1 MEIIYV
7 LSVVILFI
15 SYMLIKKTDKK
26 VDILKH
32 IALTIVLLFCYNTFI
47 CYVLTFFT
55 ISSNLLDLSIINFIF
70 SIIIIIYLVKTKK
83 IQKFYLKKIDLLYIS
98 LLAIATIGVAYLNFG
113 FPFEI
118 KYETGDPA
126 THYLTSEIFKEDS
139 TLLANQKE
147 PDKVFGIFANRKTVS
162 YVNSGLIM
170 KLFENVIDS
179 FDNYNIFIL
188 FGIFVLFL
196 SGWMFYSTISRFAKD
211 GKTRFLAFVVSL
223 LYMMGYPLNS
233 MLFGFEYLSMGILIV
248 SAIIASIDVYQREE
262 IGYKQNLVVFFLLN
276 FGVFSAYYMF
286 VPFVYSGLWIYFCI
300 NEYRKNRADS
310 KSKLKSLF
318 NKKLIIQLFV
328 TLLIPFALGYIYHI
342 APEIYG
348 VIIRKSVD
356 FQKAL
361 SQQNRLIS
369 QGLSAFGYIYVN
381 LFSNIIPLIPFVIVA
396 MYKNWKENRGV
407 SIITIVAFLFIMI
420 LLIGYSF
427 QKVSMYYLSK
437 NYYVIWLLLY
447 YLAYKGL
454 LVLYENNKIVPF
466 AIVATYIVAIVINLL
481 FFETNIPH
489 GVVDKNENILQV
501 ADIYGANKTIFKNRK
516 DLNLEEIEILRMSL
530 KLIPK
535 DSKTEIAGDIEQG
548 AWAYSMTR
556 IMNDDDKKH
565 TGGQKIEYKMMYVGK
580 EAGKIDYLIYFN
592 RGKYYQIYKKIL
604 WENAEVI
611 FENSS
616 GGILKY
622 NIEN

>member
-1 MEIIYV
+1 MGIIYV

-15 SYMLIKKTDKK
+15 SYMLIKKADKK
-26 VDILKH
+26 VDILKQ

-55 ISSNLLDLSIINFIF
+55 ISSSLLNLSIINYVF

-83 IQKFYLKKIDLLYIS
+83 IQKFCFKKIDLLYIS
-98 LLAIATIGVAYLNFG
+98 LLAIATIGAGYLNFG

-126 THYLTSEIFKEDS
+126 THYLTSELFKEQD

-147 PDKVFGIFANRKTVS
+147 ADEVFGIFDNRKTVS

-179 FDNYNIFIL
+179 FDNYKIFIL
-188 FGIFVLFL
+188 FGMFILFL

-211 GKTRFLAFVVSL
+211 GKTRFLAFIVSL

-233 MLFGFEYLSMGILIV
+233 MLFGFEYLSMGILII
-248 SAIIASIDVYQREE
+248 SAIIASIDVYQKEE
-262 IGYKQNLVVFFLLN
+262 IGYKQNLIVFFLLN
-276 FGVFSAYYMF
+276 FGVFCAYYMF

-318 NKKLIIQLFV
+318 NKKLIIQLLV
-328 TLLIPFALGYIYHI
+328 TLLIPFLLGYIYHI

-361 SQQNRLIS
+361 SQQNKLIS
-369 QGLSAFGYIYVN
+369 QGLAAFGYIYVN
-381 LFSNIIPLIPFVIVA
+381 LFSNILPLIPFVIIA
-396 MYKNWKENRGV
+396 MYKNEKENKGV
-407 SIITIVAFLFIMI
+407 SIITILAVVFIIILFI
-420 LLIGYSF
+420 GHFF
-427 QKVSMYYLSK
+427 QKVSIYYLSK
-437 NYYVIWLLLY
+437 NYYAIWLLLY

-454 LVLYENNKIVPF
+454 LALYEENKIIPF
-466 AIVATYIVAIVINLL
+466 AIVATYIIAIVVNLL
-481 FFETNIPH
+481 FFETNISH
-489 GVVDKNENILQV
+489 GVIDREENILQV
-501 ADIYGANKTIFKNRK
+501 ADIYGANKTIYEHPK
-516 DLNLEEIEILRMSL
+516 DLNLEEIEILKMSL
-530 KLIPK
+530 KMIPE

-556 IMNDDDKKH
+556 IINDDDEH
-565 TGGQKIEYKMMYVGK
+565 TGGNKIKYKMMYLGNRV
-580 EAGKIDYLIYFN
+580 GKIDYLVYFN
-592 RGKYYQIYKKIL
+592 RGEYYQFYKEKL
-604 WENAEVI
+604 WENAEVV
-611 FENSS
+611 FENGS